1 MITADARLQSLGRG
15 STSGRM
21 LLRGAEV
28 LDGTGAAGYAADMRI
43 RDGAIV
49 EIGPQLDSSGEETSV
64 DLEGQE
70 VLPTFIDVHS
80 HDDAA
85 LFRPHAVDPK
95 LSQGV
100 TTTVV
105 GNCGHGVA
113 PAVGGA
119 GLQDYSV
126 PVLGTF
132 PAQTFPRFTDYLD
145 ALDALPLDID
155 VIALVPHAPLRA
167 HVIGA
172 ETRAADGREIQ
183 QMADALDEALS
194 AGAAGLSLGLM
205 YAPGSAADDAE
216 LIALA
221 QVLARHGKLLVA
233 HIRNEGGGLEA
244 SVEEFLALG
253 RRAGCPVH
261 ISHLKVTGRANFGTM
276 PAIIERL
283 DLARAQGTEV
293 TADVYPYTAGSTTAS
308 TLLPSW
314 VTERGTDSLLE
325 VLSTPDLRRRALEEM
340 RHPWNGPLENQ
351 YCSVGPGS
359 ILLAGF
365 GRPEHAQLEGLVLAD
380 IGAARSQDPA
390 ECLADL
396 LLAEGGVLT
405 IVIHQ
410 SCPEGLREALS
421 WPFTFIGSDGLPRE
435 VGYVHPRLF
444 GTFPKT
450 LSKFARAEKLMA
462 PEEAVR
468 RMSTAPAARFGAGSA
483 GLVVGAPAD
492 FQIIDPTTYRD
503 LADYRS
509 PRQEAAGLEAVM
521 MRGGRVWPSPEPGRS
536 AGAGRL
542 VRAAQSGRT
551 L

>member
-1 MITADARLQSLGRG
+1 MITADAGRQSFGRG
-15 STSGRM
+15 SASGRM
-21 LLRGAEV
+21 LLRGAEI
-28 LDGTGAAGYAADMRI
+28 LDGTGAAGYSADMRI
-43 RDGAIV
+43 RDGGIV
-49 EIGPQLDSSGEETSV
+49 EIGTRLARSEGEASI
-64 DLEGQE
+64 DLEGHQL
-70 VLPTFIDVHS
+70 LPTFIDVHS

-113 PAVGGA
+113 PSVGGA
-119 GLQDYSV
+119 GLQEYSV
-126 PVLGTF
+126 PVLGPLPPQSF
-132 PAQTFPRFTDYLD
+132 SRFTDYLD
-145 ALDALPLDID
+145 ALDVMPLDID
-155 VIALVPHAPLRA
+155 ALALVPHAPLRA
-167 HVIGA
+167 HVIGPEA
-172 ETRAADGREIQ
+172 RAADSREIQ
-183 QMADALDEALS
+183 QMAGALDEALR

-205 YAPGSAADDAE
+205 YVPGSAADDAE
-216 LIALA
+216 LTALA
-221 QVLARHGKLLVA
+221 QILARHGKLLVA
-233 HIRNEGGGLEA
+233 HIRNEGGGLQA
-244 SVEEFLALG
+244 SVDELLALG
-253 RRAGCPVH
+253 RRTGCPVH

-276 PAIIERL
+276 PVIIERL
-283 DLARAQGTEV
+283 DLARAQGTDV

-325 VLSTPDLRRRALEEM
+325 VLSTSDLRRRALEEM
-340 RHPWNGPLENQ
+340 RHPWSGPLENQ
-351 YCSVGPGS
+351 YCSAGPGS

-380 IGAARSQDPA
+380 IAAAQSQEPA

-435 VGYVHPRLF
+435 EGYVHPRLF
-444 GTFPKT
+444 GAFPKT
-450 LSKFARAEKLMA
+450 LSEFARAEKLMA

-468 RMSTAPAARFGAGSA
+468 RMSTAPVARFGAGSS

-492 FQIIDPTTYRD
+492 LQIIDPTAYRD
-503 LADYRS
+503 SADYRS
-509 PRQEAAGLEAVM
+509 PRQETAGLDAVV
-521 MRGGRVWPSPEPGRS
+521 MRGGRVWPAPEMGRS

-542 VRAAQSGRT
+542 IRAAQSGRT